1 MVSLIRSPPV
11 TVLLFV
17 RLQVFYSRS
26 LPEIKTSSCSST
38 KCFSRHTGKS
48 AAYCIYVCISSIG
61 FVFFLLE
68 NVQAGNTIHANL
80 LYFSAKLVNSIVPS
94 GCSSARFI
102 KLSCLL
108 CLYRFNYQAADE
120 CQLRFFSS
128 SVFEGCSPIWSLLN
142 FSYAIRGL
150 PAKTDNI
157 IQATMSVR
165 LLLRLLE
172 NFGNAIE
179 ACSWVDS
186 ISAGKQHRRSLL
198 Q

>member
-142 FSYAIRGL
+142 FSYAIEDGQYH
-150 PAKTDNI
+150 TSDN
-157 IQATMSVR
+157 VR
-165 LLLRLLE
+165 SP
-172 NFGNAIE
+172 FT
-179 ACSWVDS
+179 
-186 ISAGKQHRRSLL
+186 
-198 Q
+198 